1 VNRDYKDA
9 ALPNESVC
17 LATALNWRRPN
28 CSTVGEE
35 QLKAMKMIAQT
46 QTTLLIYI
54 LTSKRFEICR
64 QLLSSLSLC
73 LCETGVNTTFR
84 VLDFLT

>member
-1 VNRDYKDA
+1 MNRDYKDA

-46 QTTLLIYI
+46 QTTLLIYTHVKA
-54 LTSKRFEICR
+54 L
-64 QLLSSLSLC
+64 
-73 LCETGVNTTFR
+73 
-84 VLDFLT
+84 